1 MSYDYGA
8 CDICD
13 TPMVE
18 RYITQAFSIKGK
30 MIVIEDIPAGVC
42 PQCGE
47 KIVRADIGQWVDETM
62 GNPEKLAQA
71 RKISVPVFRYET
83 LETTG

>member
-1 MSYDYGA
+1 MSYDYGE
-8 CDICD
+8 CEICD

-18 RYITQAFSIKGK
+18 RDITQAFSIKGK
-30 MIVIEDIPAGVC
+30 MVVIEDIPVGVC

-47 KIVRADIGQWVDETM
+47 KIVRADIGHWVAEII

-71 RKISVPVFRYET
+71 PTISVPVFRYEAM
-83 LETTG
+83 ETTG